1 MVAVWRLGRKWLSGS
16 VQGSTK
22 HALAG
27 GELHQ
32 PSQAIP
38 WVQPL
43 SEHRVRGIRHPGREV
58 WTKLTW
64 LEDMR
69 TKQSDRLER
78 LRGSRKIS
86 AQE

>member
-1 MVAVWRLGRKWLSGS
+1 VWKLGRKWLSGS
-16 VQGSTK
+16 VQGSTM

-43 SEHRVRGIRHPGREV
+43 SAHRVRGIRHPGREA
-58 WTKLTW
+58 WTKLAW

-69 TKQSDRLER
+69 TKQRDRHER
-78 LRGSRKIS
+78 LRGGRKIS
-86 AQE
+86 DLE